1 MRTIQ
6 LLHLL
11 LCSVLLLVSSRAL
24 ADRFADVQIEA
35 TELAPGLYMLTGA
48 GGNMAVLTGD
58 DGILLIDAQFAEMAG
73 KIEAKLSELA
83 EGQTLQVLVNTHFH
97 GDHVGGNAKLAA
109 DSRIIAHDNVRK
121 RLQADSN
128 FPAEGLPNLTFTD
141 QLSLHMNGQHILLTA
156 MQPSHTD
163 GDSIV
168 WFKAAN
174 VVHMGDLMF
183 EGRFPFIDT
192 NAGGNLQAYMDVT
205 RHVIA
210 SIDAS
215 TQVIPGHGVL
225 TNQAGLE
232 RELRMM
238 EATLAQVQQFK
249 AEGLT
254 LEAMI
259 ARGLGERWQDWHWNF
274 ITEER
279 WIRTL
284 YQALAD

>member
-6 LLHLL
+6 WLHLV
-11 LCSVLLLVSSRAL
+11 LCSVFLLVSSRAL
-24 ADRFADVQIEA
+24 ADRFADVQVEA
-35 TELAPGLYMLTGA
+35 TELSPGLYMLTGA
-48 GGNMAVLTGD
+48 GGNMAALTGD

-83 EGQTLQVLVNTHFH
+83 EGQALQVLVNTHFH

-128 FPAEGLPNLTFTD
+128 FPAEGLPNLTFSD

-210 SIDAS
+210 SIDAN
-215 TQVIPGHGVL
+215 TRVIPGHGEL
-225 TNQAGLE
+225 TNRAGLE

-238 EATLAQVQQFK
+238 EATLAQVQQYK
-249 AEGLT
+249 AEGLS
-254 LEAMI
+254 LEDI
-259 ARGLGERWQDWHWNF
+259 INRGLGEQWQDWHWNF

>member
-48 GGNMAVLTGD
+48 GGNMAALTGD

-205 RHVIA
+205 RHVFA
-210 SIDAS
+210 SIDAN
-215 TQVIPGHGVL
+215 TRVIPGHGEL
-225 TNQAGLE
+225 TNRAGLE

-249 AEGLT
+249 AEDLT

-259 ARGLGERWQDWHWNF
+259 ARGLGEQWQDWHWNF